1 MLWKARTSLDDRPGT
16 LARLATECGDS
27 GVNILA
33 LQVFPGVGAVTD
45 ELVLEAPDDWT
56 QVELAELVERAGAS
70 LLGAHPC
77 GEGALADQP
86 ARYVGAART
95 ILAQPARF
103 PEVVARLFDA
113 DPEPLVGASG
123 GTSGDTMDMV
133 VGDVA
138 VQVHRAASF
147 TATEHARGAALAEL
161 VTDVLSRSRSWAE
174 AGPPGRRLGTG
185 STPEYVAAS
194 HAVTAVVDGTA
205 VGRAVLAEVS
215 GPGMRRLVLEVDP
228 AWRRRG
234 IGVRLLLEA
243 ARLARSLGDDEA
255 VMVTSADNQA
265 VLPMV
270 LGSGLRGLIRLSGDE
285 LTVRV
290 PLRDLART
298 RSGAEG

>member
-1 MLWKARTSLDDRPGT
+1 M
-16 LARLATECGDS
+16 
-27 GVNILA
+27 
-33 LQVFPGVGAVTD
+33 
-45 ELVLEAPDDWT
+45 
-56 QVELAELVERAGAS
+56 
-70 LLGAHPC
+70 
-77 GEGALADQP
+77 
-86 ARYVGAART
+86 
-95 ILAQPARF
+95 
-103 PEVVARLFDA
+103 
-113 DPEPLVGASG
+113 
-123 GTSGDTMDMV
+123 
-133 VGDVA
+133 
-138 VQVHRAASF
+138 
-147 TATEHARGAALAEL
+147 
-161 VTDVLSRSRSWAE
+161 
-174 AGPPGRRLGTG
+174 
-185 STPEYVAAS
+185 
-194 HAVTAVVDGTA
+194 TAVVDGTA

-243 ARLARSLGDDEA
+243 ARLARSLGDDEV